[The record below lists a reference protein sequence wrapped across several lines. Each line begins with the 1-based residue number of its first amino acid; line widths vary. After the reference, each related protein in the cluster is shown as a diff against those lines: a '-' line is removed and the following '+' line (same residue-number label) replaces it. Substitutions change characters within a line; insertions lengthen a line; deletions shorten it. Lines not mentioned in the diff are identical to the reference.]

1 MSGAMVAE
9 SSHIP
14 HHVIA
19 EEPTFAP
26 KKIRI
31 IKNIKSKP
39 IAPAPIQIKNFG
51 ILFLG
56 TGGIIGGAFFGACTE
71 EDIGGIDCDWSVFS
85 NIFSGGMAN
94 LLLSLAKWHHIGIR
108 RFRSVFISIP
118 I

>member
-56 TGGIIGGAFFGACTE
+56 TGGIIGGSFYGAWTGE
-71 EDIGGIDCDWSVFS
+71 NIGGINCDWSVFS
-85 NIFSGGMAN
+85 KKFFGGTAIWVC
-94 LLLSLAKWHHIGIR
+94 SLTKWYDIGV
-108 RFRSVFISIP
+108 RSL
-118 I
+118 